1 MASRTSCQTVVHRK
15 SHIRRNP
22 AARSSGWRVAVEQF
36 LNWKRAETSVG
47 DESIRRMG
55 WELRR
60 VPRLLR
66 IVGASPIARSP
77 RELSAEQIGLLR
89 KGLPWERA
97 TFMIHFSALRQ
108 FLRWARN
115 PIADRKS
122 VWRLPS
128 GEPTHRRWLTK
139 DQLKRLYRN
148 SSGPARIIVG
158 LEGLNGLRRIE
169 VLRLRFKDILFDE
182 DCLMVKGKGSNGGKW
197 RKIPMHRL
205 VRRDLIRW
213 ARARRPEDSVLPAS
227 KSGADLLLGQAVRNP
242 GFSTGFKVSHHDLR
256 RSFGRLAHE
265 AGMDLVQLKNMLG
278 HASMEM
284 SVHYIGLDSDRMR
297 AGLERFSNY
306 LR

>member
-1 MASRTSCQTVVHRK
+1 M
-15 SHIRRNP
+15 
-22 AARSSGWRVAVEQF
+22 EQF
-36 LNWKRAETSVG
+36 LSWKRADTTVG
-47 DESIRRMG
+47 DEWIRRMR
-55 WELRR
+55 WELLR
-60 VPRLLR
+60 VPRLLQ
-66 IVGASPIARSP
+66 IVRASPLARSP
-77 RELSAEQIGLLR
+77 RELLAEQIGLLR

-122 VWRLPS
+122 VWSLPS

-139 DQLKRLYRN
+139 DQLKRLYRR
-148 SSGPARIIVG
+148 SFGAARIIVG
-158 LEGLNGLRRIE
+158 LEALNGLRRIE
-169 VLRLRFKDILFDE
+169 VLRLRFKDILLDE
-182 DCLMVKGKGSNGGKW
+182 DCLLVRGKGSHGGKW
-197 RKIPMHRL
+197 RKIPMHRM
-205 VRRDLIRW
+205 VRRDLVRW
-213 ARARRPEDSVLPAS
+213 ARTHKPDDSVLPIS
-227 KSGADLLLGQAVRNP
+227 RSGADLLLNRAVRRA
-242 GFSTGFKVSHHDLR
+242 GFRPGFKVSHHDLR